1 MGKNKQNKN
10 SADESMMKNVV
21 SNMKKFWRYI
31 WYDDSFGSYIA
42 NFVVAFIFIKFM
54 LFPSLGFILNN
65 DYPIVA
71 IVSGSMEHKIVDGV
85 VCDTFNLG
93 EDVSLNHDGWWNYC
107 GSYYENEFDLNKE
120 DFENY
125 EYKNGLNIGDVI
137 VLYGKNPS
145 KIDVGEVLIF
155 VPQDR
160 NFFIQKGPV
169 IHRVIKKWT
178 DENGKIHFQTKGDH
192 NSKSFNNFENDI
204 IEDDVIGVA
213 AVRVPYLGYAKIL
226 LNKVFLVITGRY

>member
-1 MGKNKQNKN
+1 
-10 SADESMMKNVV
+10 
-21 SNMKKFWRYI
+21 MKKDSNKFELVMMNLQKFWKYI

-42 NFVVAFIFIKFM
+42 NFAVAFIFIKFI
-54 LFPSLGFILNN
+54 LFPSLGFVLNN

-85 VCDTFNLG
+85 VCDVNDLNGDMNLDHGEWWSYCGDYYEENFNLNQQ
-93 EDVSLNHDGWWNYC
+93 DFL
-107 GSYYENEFDLNKE
+107 EF
-120 DFENY
+120 

-137 VLYGKNPS
+137 ILYGKS
-145 KIDVGEVLIF
+145 HEKIEVGEVLIF

-160 NFFIQKGPV
+160 NFFIAKGPV

-178 DENGKIHFQTKGDH
+178 DDTGKIHFQTKGDH
-192 NSKSFNNFENDI
+192 NSKSFTNFENDI

-213 AVRVPYLGYAKIL
+213 AVRIPYIGYAKIF
-226 LNKVFLVITGRY
+226 LNNVFLMVTGRG